1 SCKHESWN
9 SIAKFLMDDV
19 PVLLKS
25 EDVKDIHKVL
35 SVIFTSLPSNFE
47 EFIKWVAEIRRRED
61 GDSSL
66 SAEEKTRL
74 TVKEEVLQQ
83 VQETML
89 FKHVS
94 SFLSSSCGRQTV
106 TSGDGDT
113 LPVIA
118 ASVCCQGAEILDGKL
133 SSPAAAYCCPE
144 TCTKCWKA
152 EDDKSITMVS
162 GIVVNGNT
170 EQGVDV
176 FIPSSGKLCCTCSSK
191 KNISMHPASTDV
203 LTVLIL
209 SLPSTTWAGITDEK
223 LLREIHDLV
232 STENLSTLLQEEVL
246 HLRNQLHILK
256 RCQEGK
262 VDQDLG
268 APSS

>member
-1 SCKHESWN
+1 
-9 SIAKFLMDDV
+9 MQ
-19 PVLLKS
+19 
-25 EDVKDIHKVL
+25 
-35 SVIFTSLPSNFE
+35 
-47 EFIKWVAEIRRRED
+47 
-61 GDSSL
+61 
-66 SAEEKTRL
+66 
-74 TVKEEVLQQ
+74 EEVLRQ
-83 VQETML
+83 VQETRL

-94 SFLSSSCGRQTV
+94 SFLSSSCGRQT
-106 TSGDGDT
+106 TGDT

-133 SSPAAAYCCPE
+133 SSQAAAYCCPE

-162 GIVVNGNT
+162 GTVVNGNT

-176 FIPSSGKLCCTCSSK
+176 LIPSSSGKLCCTCSSK

-209 SLPSTTWAGITDEK
+209 SLPSTTWTGITDEK

-232 STENLSTLLQEEVL
+232 STENLSTLLQEEVIYFFIYFYNL
-246 HLRNQLHILK
+246 IL
-256 RCQEGK
+256 
-262 VDQDLG
+262 
-268 APSS
+268 